1 MELLEKYFAELI
13 QCVDASYLV
22 IGIIL
27 VFLSVPD
34 TADYAPYRKAKYFLA
49 SAFFVMFI
57 NLYLWLEIFSSQD
70 WEALNSI
77 IACMDI
83 SLFFLTCI
91 CFAYSFASLLDSQYI
106 NKKRMLKDFGYWILT
121 VSFSWITLLE
131 PFAPYAYYLYIVS
144 TLIFGSIVV
153 RYMFHFQFIY
163 RKKREQLDNYFSDD
177 NMQRFMF
184 WTKKS
189 LFFLCLLGIVISFIN
204 YRSYYGTLNL
214 ASMVNEE
221 IEYYSNQEPE
231 TSKLENYENLFGARL
246 QQWVDDK
253 KYLSSQLTI
262 DSLASEMGTNK
273 VYLSRY
279 INGKHAVNFSTWIT
293 TLRIKE
299 AQAYMLAHPGA
310 TLEEV
315 AYHVGFSSASYFSR
329 VFSRIVKT
337 SPTIWRSNI

>member
-1 MELLEKYFAELI
+1 
-13 QCVDASYLV
+13 
-22 IGIIL
+22 
-27 VFLSVPD
+27 
-34 TADYAPYRKAKYFLA
+34 
-49 SAFFVMFI
+49 
-57 NLYLWLEIFSSQD
+57 
-70 WEALNSI
+70 
-77 IACMDI
+77 
-83 SLFFLTCI
+83 
-91 CFAYSFASLLDSQYI
+91 
-106 NKKRMLKDFGYWILT
+106 MLKDFGYWILT
-121 VSFSWITLLE
+121 VSFSWISLWE
-131 PFAPYAYYLYIVS
+131 PLVPYAYCLYIVS
-144 TLIFGSIVV
+144 TLIFCSIVV

-177 NMQRFMF
+177 NMQRFML

-189 LFFLCLLGIVISFIN
+189 LFFLCLLGVFAYLTLFFGIYFNYAYQVYIVSVNLYIVISFIN
-204 YRSYYGTLNL
+204 YRPYYGTLNL
-214 ASMVNEE
+214 ASVMNDE
-221 IEYYSNQEPE
+221 IENDSNQEPE

-279 INGKHAVNFSTWIT
+279 INGKHAVNFSTWVA